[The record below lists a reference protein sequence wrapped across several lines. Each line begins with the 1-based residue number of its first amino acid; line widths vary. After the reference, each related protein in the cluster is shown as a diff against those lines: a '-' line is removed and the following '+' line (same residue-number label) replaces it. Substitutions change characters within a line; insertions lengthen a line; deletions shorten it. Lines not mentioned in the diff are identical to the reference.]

1 MNKISGSVEIY
12 LDDHTITRPSAA
24 VVARMNDCFREKW
37 GTVLAPHQKG
47 QELYPVIDEALNRIY
62 ALLETPEQIHFA
74 LTQGGFDAQ
83 LKFFVSFYL
92 DEIRQTGKNHVLSS
106 SIEEAPILLSLN
118 RLEELDCVIKLL
130 PVNEKGQIRLDALEE
145 SLKTKTSLLTFSW
158 ANRLTGVIQPV
169 EEILQVCHA
178 KGVKVHLNGSYM
190 LSTVPWNE
198 VDYLSF
204 DGDKIGTPQGIGGL
218 FQKKKPRESNQNV
231 AALCGL
237 AVALEETLLHSDLET
252 VRLRDTFEAELK
264 LAIPDCQILFQ
275 DAERLPH
282 ISAIAFPGVMAE
294 SLLYLLN
301 RRGLFAS
308 IGGGETQK
316 LSVQLKQCGIPD
328 EICHSAIS
336 FALSRDTKEDDL
348 AEALDVIVSSIRQL
362 KTLSQCL

>member
-1 MNKISGSVEIY
+1 VEIY
-12 LDDHTITRPSAA
+12 LDHHTIRRPSAA
-24 VVARMNDCFREKW
+24 VVAHMNDCFCNKW
-37 GTVLAPHQKG
+37 GTALAPHQKG
-47 QELYPVIDEALNRIY
+47 QELYPVIDDALKRVY
-62 ALLETPEQIHFA
+62 ALMEAPEQIHFV

-83 LKFFVSFYL
+83 FKFFVSFYF

-118 RLEELDCVIKLL
+118 RLEELDCVTKLL
-130 PVNEKGQIRLDALEE
+130 PVNEKGQLCLDALEE
-145 SLKTKTSLLTFSW
+145 ALKTKTSLLTLSW

-169 EEILQVCHA
+169 EEILKICHA
-178 KGVKVHLNGSYM
+178 KGVKVHLNGNHM
-190 LSTVPWNE
+190 LGSIPWSE
-198 VDYLSF
+198 IDYLSF

-218 FQKKKPRESNQNV
+218 FQKRLPRESNQNV

-237 AVALEETLLHSDLET
+237 AVAIEETLLHSDLET
-252 VRLRDTFEAELK
+252 VRLRDTFEAEIK

-275 DAERLPH
+275 DSERLPH

-301 RRGLFAS
+301 RQGLFAS

-316 LSVQLKQCGIPD
+316 LSVQLKQCGLSD

-348 AEALDVIVSSIRQL
+348 AEALDVIVSSVRKL
-362 KTLSQCL
+362 KTLSQSL